1 MANKRLISLALAFA
15 CLIGCFVVSS
25 VQGKARIAGA
35 GDGKD
40 TRVETLEDFADLL
53 QYIKGGNGQSVYRSE
68 DVLSDVAEHRSAT
81 VRFSTNVTAE
91 SHSSNAKYT
100 GGIIHSKQS
109 VNRELTLYIC
119 EKDTFYVSSGSMTV
133 EKVYLD
139 EDDREKRDSQYMQW
153 DMQICYSGKRAYILI
168 DRLILASSEQSVQIK
183 TLNRNKWIQIPS
195 ERVSDLVDIEYEN
208 REVLSALGEL
218 IDILVKY
225 DYTAPG
231 EGSVNLT
238 EEDFISIM
246 ELEEEEMDPWED
258 VRLDFA
264 VDLSD
269 PTRPWISSIAV
280 TDSTTS
286 QEVVTGY
293 YEGGYGLPEPQY
305 TTVNVSKKIKT
316 AQEIRFENIDNTEI
330 SFDEDMVEI
339 KCDSMEEFEK
349 LCIVKEFEED

>member
-40 TRVETLEDFADLL
+40 TRIETLEEFAELL
-53 QYIKGGNGQSVYRSE
+53 QYIQGGNGRFDYESE
-68 DVLSDVAEHRSAT
+68 DMLSDASEHTSAT
-81 VRFSTNVTAE
+81 VRFSTNLTAE
-91 SHSSNAKYT
+91 SHSDNAEYT
-100 GGIIHSKQS
+100 GGTIHLKQS
-109 VNRELTLYIC
+109 VNRELTLYVC
-119 EKDTFYVSSGSMTV
+119 EEDTFYVTSGSMTV

-139 EDDREKRDSQYMQW
+139 EDDREQRDSQYMQW
-153 DMQICYSGKRAYILI
+153 DMQIYYSGRRAYILI
-168 DRLILASSEQSVQIK
+168 DQLILATPGQSVQIK
-183 TLNRNKWIQIPS
+183 TLNRNKWIQIPA
-195 ERVSDLVDIEYEN
+195 EGVSNIVDTEYEN

-218 IDILVKY
+218 MEILVEY

-238 EEDFISIM
+238 EEDFISIL
-246 ELEEEEMDPWED
+246 ELEEEETDQWED
-258 VRLDFA
+258 IQLDFA

-286 QEVVTGY
+286 QEVATGY
-293 YEGGYGLPEPQY
+293 YEGAYGLPEPQY
-305 TTVNVSKKIKT
+305 TTVNVSQKIKNS
-316 AQEIRFENIDNTEI
+316 QEIFFENIDNTEI

-339 KCDSMEEFEK
+339 ECDSMKDFEK